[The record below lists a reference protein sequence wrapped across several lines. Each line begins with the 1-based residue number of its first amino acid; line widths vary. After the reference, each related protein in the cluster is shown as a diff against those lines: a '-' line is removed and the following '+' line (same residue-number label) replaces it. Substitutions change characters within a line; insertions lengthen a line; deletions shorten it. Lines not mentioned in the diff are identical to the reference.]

1 LNERDFPAWQKVKGF
16 LTKSKS
22 TPGAVKAAQKTCGSD
37 DLYRRSISELPTLN
51 RLRLFKEQAAKLVHE
66 IEEDAMA
73 AIRSFDEC
81 KSWFATIMSNRH
93 FEF

>member
-1 LNERDFPAWQKVKGF
+1 M
-16 LTKSKS
+16 
-22 TPGAVKAAQKTCGSD
+22 
-37 DLYRRSISELPTLN
+37 N
-51 RLRLFKEQAAKLVHE
+51 RVRLFKERAAKLVHE

-73 AIRSFDEC
+73 AIRNFDEC